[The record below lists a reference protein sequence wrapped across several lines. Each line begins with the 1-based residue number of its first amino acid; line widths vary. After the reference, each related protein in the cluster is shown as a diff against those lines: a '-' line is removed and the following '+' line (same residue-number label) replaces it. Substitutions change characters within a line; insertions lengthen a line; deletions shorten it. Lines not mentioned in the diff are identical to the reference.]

1 MLWNLVVMLVTCA
14 QNGKIE
20 SDIGVGM
27 PKTQCGSVSYW
38 SEQGV
43 ERGHEAYQKPYDS
56 LGMSTQRCSW

>member
-1 MLWNLVVMLVTCA
+1 MMWKMAVMLVTHT

-20 SDIGVGM
+20 SKIGVGM

-43 ERGHEAYQKPYDS
+43 ERGHEVHHRLNHS
-56 LGMSTQRCSW
+56 LSTSTQ